1 MGAYYFP
8 ALFRLI
14 NVQPPLM
21 EHHPDRRSSGIHAT
35 RNRSSFTASPTKRSP
50 SLDILEARIAVRNNA
65 KVQIHSQDSER
76 SGVNKCICM
85 ANEQRIHLESQD
97 EFVRLLAKHEQ
108 RNASS
113 LSLTTSRMISFP
125 VKDGSSMMSP
135 SWQCRR

>member
-76 SGVNKCICM
+76 SGVNKCIYM

-108 RNASS
+108 RQCIILEFNYFSDDFFPSEGWFIHDVS
-113 LSLTTSRMISFP
+113 LLA
-125 VKDGSSMMSP
+125 V
-135 SWQCRR
+135 